1 PELTDGTHVA
11 TRKVEQHLRRNAM
24 ANSKDV
30 VITGV
35 STDTLPVVDE
45 TGRVTDLYDP
55 LVLLRIVFGQ
65 TEFKEH

>member
-1 PELTDGTHVA
+1 
-11 TRKVEQHLRRNAM
+11 M

-35 STDTLPVVDE
+35 STDTLPIVDE

-65 TEFKEH
+65 TEFKVH

>member
-1 PELTDGTHVA
+1 MGRTP
-11 TRKVEQHLRRNAM
+11 RREKLNSILGENAM

-35 STDTLPVVDE
+35 STDTLPVADE